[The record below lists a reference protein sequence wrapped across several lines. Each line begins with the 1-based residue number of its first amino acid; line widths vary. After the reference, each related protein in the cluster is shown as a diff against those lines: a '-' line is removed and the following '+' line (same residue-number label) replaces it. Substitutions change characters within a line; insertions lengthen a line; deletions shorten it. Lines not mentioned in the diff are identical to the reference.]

1 VAPPR
6 EAPTDQRRAGGTA
19 ITFEESALQSIDEL
33 VRIHLGSDAYQEF
46 AEIQQA
52 TISLCTALYGPD
64 SPQVKSV
71 SAAREAPSGGYQD
84 VAAVLACAAL
94 EDALKRYA
102 GVNGLELGDKSMTEV
117 VHALKS
123 NGLIRGP
130 QAGLLQV
137 FVTLRDKVFHAEW
150 ASIGIPEVDRVIGF
164 TQDFLLTR
172 LPSTVGDGA
181 RRSLGGGRWEAHA
194 PSSEPSG

>member
-6 EAPTDQRRAGGTA
+6 EAPTDQRRAGGSA
-19 ITFEESALQSIDEL
+19 ITFEESALQSVDEL
-33 VRIHLGSDAYQEF
+33 VRIHLGSDAAQEF
-46 AEIQQA
+46 AGIRQA
-52 TISLCTALYGPD
+52 TISLCTAVYGPD
-64 SPQVKSV
+64 SPQVQSV
-71 SAAREAPSGGYQD
+71 RAAREAPSGGYQD

-102 GVNGLELGDKSMTEV
+102 GVNGLEVADKSMTDV

-123 NGLIRGP
+123 KGLVRGP
-130 QAGLLQV
+130 QAGLLQA

-150 ASIGIPEVDRVIGF
+150 ASIGIPEVDRAIGF

-172 LPSTVGDGA
+172 LPSTIGNGPQ
-181 RRSLGGGRWEAHA
+181 RSLGGRR
-194 PSSEPSG
+194 